1 VERAAGET
9 ESYQADFDH
18 SILSKCRDSSAP
30 LPRSGIAR
38 TAVLLQNAMMPLET
52 QTSPVKGNAAQ
63 NLIFL
68 LLCGGFVVNGIVITF
83 VGPMLPV
90 LKAKWGLD
98 DSRAGLFSLVQF
110 SASLTGVLLSSAL
123 VSAKGFKPA
132 ITMGLAMLGI
142 GFALLNAPTFALA
155 LVACCIYGLG
165 YGLATPGTNLWVGE
179 SYGERRST
187 ALNIMNLA
195 WGAGAIFSSPLA
207 MFTVRTAH
215 VSLLLYI
222 VGGTCVLLA
231 VALLP
236 MPFGEPPHENESP
249 ASAGVNSKKAGIGIA
264 VMLGILFFVYVG
276 TENGLSYWAADHARR
291 AATWS
296 SNTFTLAPMF
306 FFAGLLGGRGA
317 AAVILLRLKEVF
329 VGVGGIL
336 IAAAGIAVFLAARS
350 PMVLFGGALFA
361 GLGLASLYPIYIA
374 WLSKWFGARARKVG
388 GVMFALAAGGAST
401 MPTLVGV
408 VSRYASSLRVGLL
421 VPLAG
426 CAVMLVVIAMLRPNT
441 RG

>member
-1 VERAAGET
+1 
-9 ESYQADFDH
+9 
-18 SILSKCRDSSAP
+18 
-30 LPRSGIAR
+30 
-38 TAVLLQNAMMPLET
+38 
-52 QTSPVKGNAAQ
+52 
-63 NLIFL
+63 
-68 LLCGGFVVNGIVITF
+68 
-83 VGPMLPV
+83 
-90 LKAKWGLD
+90 
-98 DSRAGLFSLVQF
+98 
-110 SASLTGVLLSSAL
+110 
-123 VSAKGFKPA
+123 
-132 ITMGLAMLGI
+132 
-142 GFALLNAPTFALA
+142 
-155 LVACCIYGLG
+155 
-165 YGLATPGTNLWVGE
+165 
-179 SYGERRST
+179 
-187 ALNIMNLA
+187 MNLA

-222 VGGTCVLLA
+222 VGVTCVLLA
-231 VALLP
+231 IALLQ
-236 MPFGEPPHENESP
+236 MPFGKPPHEKESD
-249 ASAGVNSKKAGIGIA
+249 ASRGMNPKRAGIGIA

-317 AAVILLRLKEVF
+317 AAVILLRLKEV
-329 VGVGGIL
+329 VVAVGGIL
-336 IAAAGIAVFLAARS
+336 VAAAGMAVFLTARS
-350 PMVLFGGALFA
+350 PMMLFGGALFA

-408 VSRYASSLRVGLL
+408 VGLL

-426 CAVMLVVIAMLRPNT
+426 CAVMLMVIAILRPNT

>member
-1 VERAAGET
+1 M
-9 ESYQADFDH
+9 
-18 SILSKCRDSSAP
+18 
-30 LPRSGIAR
+30 
-38 TAVLLQNAMMPLET
+38 LLQNAMMPLET
-52 QTSPVKGNAAQ
+52 QTSPVKGNSAQ

-68 LLCGGFVVNGIVITF
+68 LLCGGFIVNGIVITF

-155 LVACCIYGLG
+155 LMACGIYGLG

-222 VGGTCVLLA
+222 VGGICVLLA
-231 VALLP
+231 IALLR
-236 MPFGEPPHENESP
+236 MPFGQPPHEENPGST
-249 ASAGVNSKKAGIGIA
+249 VMNSENAGIGIA

-317 AAVILLRLKEVF
+317 AAVILLHLKEASVA
-329 VGVGGIL
+329 VGGIL
-336 IAAAGIAVFLAARS
+336 IAAAGMAVFLTGRS

-401 MPTLVGV
+401 MPTFVGV
-408 VSRYASSLRVGLL
+408 VSRYASSLRGGLL

-426 CAVMLVVIAMLRPNT
+426 CAVMLAVIAMLRPNT

>member
-1 VERAAGET
+1 VKRTPGET
-9 ESYQADFDH
+9 EPYQSDFDH
-18 SILSKCRDSSAP
+18 SDRLHHRDSSTVNG
-30 LPRSGIAR
+30 SGIAR
-38 TAVLLQNAMMPLET
+38 IVLLLQNAMMSSET
-52 QTSPVKGNAAQ
+52 QTSPIKRNSAQ

-68 LLCGGFVVNGIVITF
+68 LLCGGFIVNGIVITF

-123 VSAKGFKPA
+123 VSTKGFKPA
-132 ITMGLAMLGI
+132 ITMGLTMLGV
-142 GFALLNAPTFALA
+142 GFALLTAPTLALA
-155 LVACCIYGLG
+155 LVACGIYGLG
-165 YGLATPGTNLWVGE
+165 YGFATPGTNLWVGE

-222 VGGTCVLLA
+222 VGAICVLLA
-231 VALLP
+231 IALLR
-236 MPFGEPPHENESP
+236 MPFGKPPRETE
-249 ASAGVNSKKAGIGIA
+249 SAGSGEMNSKRAGIAIA
-264 VMLGILFFVYVG
+264 VMLGTLFFVYVG
-276 TENGLSYWAADHARR
+276 TENGLSFWAAEHARR

-317 AAVILLRLKEVF
+317 AAAILLRLKEVS
-329 VGVGGIL
+329 VAVGGIL
-336 IAAAGIAVFLAARS
+336 VAAAGMTVFLTARS
-350 PMVLFGGALFA
+350 PVVLFGGALFA

-374 WLSKWFGARARKVG
+374 WLSKWFGARARRVG

-421 VPLAG
+421 VPLLG
-426 CAVMLVVIAMLRPNT
+426 CGVMLMVIAMLRPNT